1 MQLYSVINSC
11 RDALQMTLESYCVGR
26 AKTIDIS
33 SVKSDDS
40 ADKYLSDLIN
50 TRLPSTDRLLIDKFS
65 TARQRGLLACRR
77 GDLTAAEKAFSAA
90 NVLLQLDKLS
100 HEGMLLYKS
109 FLEQAEAYLDYR
121 LGDFTQARNRT
132 YSALETNMI
141 LEEEYGY
148 EIIFFGRIQLVHNLV
163 RIDAG
168 CMQWSRAIKL
178 AFQILGYLEG
188 VLDILPVPG
197 LWGYERV
204 KRQIPEFVAAMFAQV
219 TGEIAII
226 LASQDH
232 QFDSDLLKLVNTNE
246 NNHCHPQ
253 AYAWLLLKL
262 AFINNEVATFLA
274 QASNFVA
281 QGRGD
286 TPLLWYATLADL
298 VTLCDEIKLPE
309 SDLLKQEIIKDV
321 AAWNGVPKKLL
332 SLFS

>member
-1 MQLYSVINSC
+1 
-11 RDALQMTLESYCVGR
+11 MTLESYCIGR
-26 AKTIDIS
+26 AKTIEIS
-33 SVKSDDS
+33 SIKSDDS
-40 ADKYLSDLIN
+40 ADKYLSDLIS
-50 TRLPSTDRLLIDKFS
+50 TRLTSTERLLIDKFGN
-65 TARQRGLLACRR
+65 ARQRGLIACRR
-77 GDLTAAEKAFSAA
+77 GDLIAAEKAFSAA

-168 CMQWSRAIKL
+168 CMQWNRAIKL

-204 KRQIPEFVAAMFAQV
+204 KRQIPEFVAAMFVQV
-219 TGEIAII
+219 TDEIAII
-226 LASQDH
+226 LASQDN
-232 QFDSDLLKLVNTNE
+232 QFDSDLLKIDLTHILVNSNE
-246 NNHCHPQ
+246 DYHCHPQ
-253 AYAWLLLKL
+253 AYTWLLLKM
-262 AFINNEVATFLA
+262 AFINNEVANFLE
-274 QASNFVA
+274 QASNFLA
-281 QGRGD
+281 HGRGD

-298 VTLCDEIKLPE
+298 VALCDEIVLPE

-321 AAWNGVPKKLL
+321 ATWNGVPQKLL